1 MENVNKE
8 SINPQLLDQN
18 NPQLLDENIDLT
30 FIDIIRLI
38 KINSKFV
45 LAFVTTSLL
54 LSLFISLSTIPVYI
68 ASTEIILEK
77 KSTSEDIFN
86 FQNENPE
93 IIANEIEIIK
103 SRRLAEFIAESLW
116 NSEHRNYLNIFGT
129 REFRPKGQRLR
140 KSIRSFLGI
149 NGNNENV
156 SRYDNISDY
165 EKYKDRFSDNIRSRI
180 AVKNRRGT
188 KILRISFSSPHPDEA
203 ALLSNFVAEKYKL
216 LDRQW
221 TMDESINLERF
232 LEEQLILKGSELETS
247 EFKLKDYKEEEQV
260 FALDANAERLLEL
273 ATTIDSEIKSSTAEK
288 NILINRKDFIGDKIS
303 KEDKQLAS
311 NITSSIN
318 SRLFTLRSEIN
329 DYESKLIKNISLYG
343 EEHDVVKSERR
354 KVQELKNKLN
364 EETTRLIDKG
374 VSAIDPIKYRE
385 SQITELISLDI
396 EINTLNAKINENLQ
410 ILKNYELNLKDIPEK
425 QLNYA
430 RLLREY
436 EVLSEIYKYMRKKFE
451 EAQIASASIIGKVRI
466 LDRALPP
473 KFPIKPNTKNNL
485 VFGLFVGFFLS
496 FLFILARE
504 YFDSTIKSIEFIDRL
519 KIPILA
525 VIPSIGQS
533 YKKGKDTSARINRI
547 PVDTLQRRLIT
558 HEDPKSP
565 VSEAYRSLRTSLIY
579 SKNGAKSKTILVSS
593 PGPGEGKTTTIINL
607 AITYANLGKKTIL
620 IDGDLRK
627 PVIHKVFNLD
637 NNFGLTHYLSNVK
650 EGSNEVIV
658 SSDIENLHL
667 ISSGAIPPNPS
678 ELLGTSELEKLLSEL
693 KEKYDVVLFDAPP
706 IMAVTDAIIMSK
718 NIDKL
723 VLVVRSGKTDKGG
736 LRRTLSILNQVK
748 IQLSGIVVNAMDFS
762 NSYYANNYYY
772 NYYNYYSES

>member
-1 MENVNKE
+1 MDNEKIE
-8 SINPQLLDQN
+8 SLIPDELDGN
-18 NPQLLDENIDLT
+18 YELT
-30 FIDIIRLI
+30 FIDIIGLI
-38 KINSKFV
+38 KANLKYILFFV
-45 LAFVTTSLL
+45 IISLL
-54 LSLFISLSTIPVYI
+54 VSLSISLSTIPVYV
-68 ASTEIILEK
+68 ASTELILEK
-77 KSTSEDIFN
+77 KSSSEDIFN
-86 FQNENPE
+86 FQNESPE

-103 SRRLAEFIAESLW
+103 SRKLAELISEGLW

-149 NGNNENV
+149 NG
-156 SRYDNISDY
+156 DDKNISTFENEYDY
-165 EKYKDRFSDNIRSRI
+165 ERHKDNFSDNIRSRI
-180 AVKNRRGT
+180 SVKNRRGT

-221 TMDESINLERF
+221 TMDESINLENF
-232 LEEQLILKGSELETS
+232 LEEQLILKGAELETA
-247 EFKLKDYKEEEQV
+247 EYILKKYKEEHQV
-260 FALDANAERLLEL
+260 FALDANAESLLEL
-273 ATTIDSEIKSSTAEK
+273 STTIDSEIKSSTAER
-288 NILINRKDFIGDKIS
+288 NILINRKEFIGNKIS
-303 KEDKQLAS
+303 KEDKKLAS
-311 NITSSIN
+311 NITNSIN

-343 EEHDVVKSERR
+343 ETHDVVKSERR
-354 KVQELKNKLN
+354 KVEELKNKLN
-364 EETTRLIDKG
+364 QETTKLIDKG

-385 SQITELISLDI
+385 SQITDLISLDI
-396 EINTLNAKINENLQ
+396 EINTLEAKINENLE
-410 ILKNYELNLKDIPEK
+410 ILKNYALNLKDIPEK

-436 EVLSEIYKYMRKKFE
+436 EVVSDIYKYMRKKFE
-451 EAQIASASIIGKVRI
+451 EAQIASASIAGKVRI

-473 KFPIKPNTKNNL
+473 KFSIKPNTKNNL
-485 VFGLFVGFFLS
+485 ILGLFLGLALS
-496 FLFILARE
+496 FLFVLVKE

-519 KIPILA
+519 KIPVLA

-533 YKKGKDTSARINRI
+533 YKKVRDRYKLSSVKMNKVS
-547 PVDTLQRRLIT
+547 VDKLQRRLIT

-579 SKNGAKSKTILVSS
+579 SSNSVKSKTILVSS

-627 PVIHKVFNLD
+627 PVLHKVFDLD
-637 NNFGLTHYLSNVK
+637 NDFGLTHYLSGLK
-650 EGSNEVIV
+650 ETADEVIV
-658 SSDIENLHL
+658 DSNIKNLDL

-678 ELLGTSELEKLLSEL
+678 ELLGSSKFEELIIGL
-693 KEKYDVVLFDAPP
+693 KEKYDVILLDAPP
-706 IMAVTDAIIMSK
+706 IMAVTDAIVMSK

-723 VLVVRSGKTDKGG
+723 ILVVRSGKTDKGG

-748 IQLSGIVVNAMDFS
+748 VLLSGIVVNAMDFS

-772 NYYNYYSES
+772 NYYNYYSET